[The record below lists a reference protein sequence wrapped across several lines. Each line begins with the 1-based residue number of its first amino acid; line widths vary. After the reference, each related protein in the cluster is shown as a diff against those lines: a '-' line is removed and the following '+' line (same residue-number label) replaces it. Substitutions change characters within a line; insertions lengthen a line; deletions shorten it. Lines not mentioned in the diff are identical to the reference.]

1 MCSHSYRGPNPGSE
15 AETQALIN
23 YLSSS
28 QNGVFPHHSQQ
39 QEENALNSG
48 KGDYNPQFTPGK
60 SATTSSKKWK
70 GYTPSTTQG
79 VFADFHSFGEG
90 LIFPWGNQKSSIA
103 PNDISYRSIMGQ
115 LKHMIG
121 GNYIAHQAG
130 PTHFGVAAGC
140 TDDWAY
146 GTLGALRYVL
156 HIDVCYTHS
165 LAPSNITSNTP
176 FFSPFPPSLPSLEL
190 TCLFILFPLCFIFA
204 QKQKYDNRAW

>member
-1 MCSHSYRGPNPGSE
+1 MCDQSYRGPNSASE
-15 AETQALIN
+15 AETRALID
-23 YLSSS
+23 YLSSP

-48 KGDYNPQFTPGK
+48 KGDYNPQFTRGV
-60 SATTSSKKWK
+60 STTTSSKKWK
-70 GYTPSTTQG
+70 GYTLSTTQG
-79 VFADFHSFGEG
+79 VFADFHSFGKG

-121 GNYIAHQAG
+121 GDYKAHQAG

-156 HIDVCYTHS
+156 HIDVCYAHS

-176 FFSPFPPSLPSLEL
+176 FFSPFPPPLRSLKL
-190 TCLFILFPLCFIFA
+190 TCLFHFVSPLFNFCA
-204 QKQKYDNRAW
+204 KTKV